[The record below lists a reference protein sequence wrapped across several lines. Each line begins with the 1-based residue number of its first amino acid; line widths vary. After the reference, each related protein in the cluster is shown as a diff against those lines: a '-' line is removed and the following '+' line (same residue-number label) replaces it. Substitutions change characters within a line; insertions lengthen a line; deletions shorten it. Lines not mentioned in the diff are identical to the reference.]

1 MLCIVVYMPNFA
13 LDIVLFAV
21 NGLWSCLIDNILLGV
36 YYVRNIIFS
45 PLASSLFLYLCKCLC
60 LLCIVVY
67 MPNFALDIVLFAVN
81 GLWSCLID
89 NILLGVYYV
98 WNIIFFPL
106 ASSLFLYL
114 CKCLCLL
121 CIVVYMPNFALD
133 IVLFAVNG
141 LWSCLIDNI
150 LLGVYYVRNII
161 FSPLASSLFLY
172 LCKCL
177 CLLCIV
183 VYMPNFAL
191 DIVLFAVN
199 GLWSC
204 LIDNILLGVYYVR
217 NIIFS
222 PLASSLFLY
231 LCKCLCLLCIVVYM
245 PNFALDIVLFA
256 VNGLWSCLIDNILL
270 GVYYVRNI
278 IFSPLASS
286 LFLYLCKC
294 LCLLCIVVY
303 MPNFALDIVLFAVN
317 GLWSCLIDNILLGVY
332 YVRNIIF
339 SPLASSLFLY
349 LCKCLCLLCIVV
361 YMPNFALDIV
371 LFAVNGL
378 WSCLIDNILLGVY
391 YVRNIIFSPLAS
403 SLFCTYVNV
412 YVCYVLWFTCLISL
426 WI

>member
-1 MLCIVVYMPNFA
+1 MPYRQYPIGRVLCSEY
-13 LDIVLFAV
+13 
-21 NGLWSCLIDNILLGV
+21 NIFPV
-36 YYVRNIIFS
+36 SIIT
-45 PLASSLFLYLCKCLC
+45 
-60 LLCIVVY
+60 
-67 MPNFALDIVLFAVN
+67 
-81 GLWSCLID
+81 
-89 NILLGVYYV
+89 
-98 WNIIFFPL
+98 
-106 ASSLFLYL
+106 FLYL

-286 LFLYLCKC
+286 F
-294 LCLLCIVVY
+294 
-303 MPNFALDIVLFAVN
+303 
-317 GLWSCLIDNILLGVY
+317 
-332 YVRNIIF
+332 
-339 SPLASSLFLY
+339 
-349 LCKCLCLLCIVV
+349 
-361 YMPNFALDIV
+361 
-371 LFAVNGL
+371 
-378 WSCLIDNILLGVY
+378 
-391 YVRNIIFSPLAS
+391 
-403 SLFCTYVNV
+403 FCTYVNV
-412 YVCYVLWFTCLISL
+412 YVCYVLWFTCPISL

>member
-1 MLCIVVYMPNFA
+1 MLCIVVYILNFALDIVFFAVNGLWSCLIDNILLGVYYVWNIIFSPLVSSLFLYLCKCLCLLCIVVYMPNIA
-13 LDIVLFAV
+13 LDIVVFAV

-81 GLWSCLID
+81 GLWS
-89 NILLGVYYV
+89 Y
-98 WNIIFFPL
+98 
-106 ASSLFLYL
+106 
-114 CKCLCLL
+114 
-121 CIVVYMPNFALD
+121 
-133 IVLFAVNG
+133 
-141 LWSCLIDNI
+141 LIDNI

-222 PLASSLFLY
+222 PLASSF
-231 LCKCLCLLCIVVYM
+231 
-245 PNFALDIVLFA
+245 
-256 VNGLWSCLIDNILL
+256 
-270 GVYYVRNI
+270 
-278 IFSPLASS
+278 
-286 LFLYLCKC
+286 
-294 LCLLCIVVY
+294 
-303 MPNFALDIVLFAVN
+303 
-317 GLWSCLIDNILLGVY
+317 
-332 YVRNIIF
+332 
-339 SPLASSLFLY
+339 
-349 LCKCLCLLCIVV
+349 
-361 YMPNFALDIV
+361 
-371 LFAVNGL
+371 
-378 WSCLIDNILLGVY
+378 
-391 YVRNIIFSPLAS
+391 
-403 SLFCTYVNV
+403 FCTYVNV